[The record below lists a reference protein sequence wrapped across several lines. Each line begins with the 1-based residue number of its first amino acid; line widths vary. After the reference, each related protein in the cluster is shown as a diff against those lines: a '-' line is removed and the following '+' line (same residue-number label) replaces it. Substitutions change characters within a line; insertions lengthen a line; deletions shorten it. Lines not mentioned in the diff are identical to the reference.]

1 MNADINN
8 NNNIDINEDD
18 NEMSF
23 GSNILSKMSPK
34 QILNVCLDV
43 IPSSLYVNI
52 QYNII
57 HILNR

>member
-8 NNNIDINEDD
+8 NNNIDINEDE
-18 NEMSF
+18 NEISF

-43 IPSSLYVNI
+43 VPSSLYVNT
-52 QYNII
+52 
-57 HILNR
+57 